1 LASHRV
7 KQEQVMSTR
16 TSAGRIPA
24 GARLGVVLLLVLA
37 VATAVLAAPSVAAA
51 EGRHGNRHGNNG
63 GSGGSPGG
71 ASGGADASSDPNG
84 AADSAESAGG
94 SATVT
99 TGLNLR
105 AGPSTDSDVLTVMP
119 AGSTV
124 GIGGDPENGFYP
136 VSFDGI
142 AGYAYGDYL
151 DFGGG
156 SAAAPSDGGGG
167 ATADA
172 DAGESDIV
180 AIIYAAADAY
190 GQSREDML
198 RVATCESGLDP
209 NNVTPPY
216 DASGL
221 FQFLPST
228 WATTPYADQDIFDP
242 VANANAAA
250 WMWSVG
256 RRNEWVCQ

>member
-1 LASHRV
+1 MRV
-7 KQEQVMSTR
+7 RWTQIR
-16 TSAGRIPA
+16 
-24 GARLGVVLLLVLA
+24 ARLGFVVLLALA
-37 VATAVLAAPSVAAA
+37 LTTAAMVAPPGVAAA
-51 EGRHGNRHGNNG
+51 RSHGDRHGRADGPG
-63 GSGGSPGG
+63 GGQGVGGAGSGSSDAGAASSGV
-71 ASGGADASSDPNG
+71 ASGG
-84 AADSAESAGG
+84 G
-94 SATVT
+94 SVTVT
-99 TGLNLR
+99 SDLNLR

-119 AGSTV
+119 TGSTV
-124 GIGGDPENGFYP
+124 EVTGNPENGFYP
-136 VSFDGI
+136 VVFVGTS
-142 AGYAYGDYL
+142 GYAYGDYL

-156 SAAAPSDGGGG
+156 AASAP
-167 ATADA
+167 ATS
-172 DAGESDIV
+172 DAGAGQSDIV
-180 AIIYAAADAY
+180 SIIYAAADAY

-209 NNVTPPY
+209 NQVTPPY

-228 WATTPYADQDIFDP
+228 WASTPYADEDIFDP